1 MKNKKKKSYLVSP
14 SDRIF
19 DAVMTGVPTI
29 YLIVLFA
36 IPAIAGL
43 YFSLTNFG
51 GFNLK
56 VKFVGFYNYVKMLK
70 DAIFWKSVWN
80 YFKLYIGSSLVCFP
94 LAFIGAVALTKNK
107 RLKEREFYR
116 VLFFLPCAVPSMIIS
131 IMWMTMFNPS
141 FGVFNTILSWF
152 GCEPVLWLGDTKI
165 VMYSL
170 IIVVVWRQMG
180 FYMAYLMAGVSNIP
194 DDIYESARI
203 DGASEVTQTIK
214 ITVPLTWDV
223 ITTSMLFFVK
233 GAINLG
239 FGLVYIITR
248 GGPDNAS
255 QIISSYMYYQITT
268 NTDYGYASAIS
279 VAMLIITMLLSLF
292 ILKVMKRE
300 TYEY

>member
-1 MKNKKKKSYLVSP
+1 M
-14 SDRIF
+14 F
-19 DAVMTGVPTI
+19 DVVMTGLPTI

-43 YFSLTNFG
+43 YFSFTNFG

-56 VKFVGFYNYVKMLK
+56 VKWVGLFNYMKMLK
-70 DAIFWKSVWN
+70 DGIFWKSVLN
-80 YFKLYIGSSLVCFP
+80 YFKLYVGSSIVCFP
-94 LAFIGAVALTKNK
+94 LAFIGAVALTKNE

-141 FGVFNTILSWF
+141 FGVFNTVLGFF
-152 GCEPVLWLGDTKI
+152 GIEPVLWLGDSKV

-170 IIVVVWRQMG
+170 IIVIVWRQMG

-194 DDIYESARI
+194 DDIFESARI

>member
-1 MKNKKKKSYLVSP
+1 MKKKKKSYLTSP
-14 SDRIF
+14 SDRVF
-19 DAVMTGVPTI
+19 DIVMTGLPTV

-43 YFSLTNFG
+43 YFSFTNFG
-51 GFNLK
+51 GFDMK
-56 VKFVGFYNYVKMLK
+56 VKWVGLVNYTKMLK
-70 DAIFWKSVWN
+70 DHIFWKSVWN
-80 YFKLYIGSSLVCFP
+80 YFKLYIGSSVVCFP
-94 LAFIGAVALTKNK
+94 LAFIGAVALTKNP
-107 RLKEREFYR
+107 RLRERELYR
-116 VLFFLPCAVPSMIIS
+116 VLFFLPCAIPSMIIS
-131 IMWMTMFNPS
+131 IMWMTMFNPT
-141 FGVFNTILSWF
+141 FGVLNTILEKL
-152 GCEPVLWLGDTKI
+152 GLEAVLWLGDTKI

-203 DGASEVTQTIK
+203 DGANDFVQTVK

-268 NTDYGYASAIS
+268 NLDYGYASAIS
-279 VAMLIITMLLSLF
+279 VAMLVITMLLSLF

>member
-1 MKNKKKKSYLVSP
+1 MKKKKKSYLTSP
-14 SDRIF
+14 SDRVF
-19 DAVMTGVPTI
+19 DIVMTGLPTL
-29 YLIVLFA
+29 YTIVLFA

-43 YFSLTNFG
+43 YFSFTDFG
-51 GFNLK
+51 GFNMN
-56 VKFVGFYNYVKMLK
+56 VKWVGLQNYAKMLK
-70 DAIFWKSVWN
+70 DNIFWKSIWN
-80 YFKLYIGSSLVCFP
+80 YLKLYVLSSITCFP
-94 LAFIGAVALTKNK
+94 LAFIGAVALTKNPL
-107 RLKEREFYR
+107 LKERDFYR

-131 IMWMTMFNPS
+131 IMWMTMFNSS
-141 FGVFNTILSWF
+141 FGVFNTIITFF
-152 GCEPVLWLGDTKI
+152 GGEPVLWLGDTKI

-170 IIVVVWRQMG
+170 TIVVIWRQMG

-194 DDIYESARI
+194 DDIFESARI
-203 DGASEVTQTIK
+203 DGAGEITQTIK

-268 NTDYGYASAIS
+268 NTDYGYASAIAI
-279 VAMLIITMLLSLF
+279 AMLVICMALSLF